1 MGNLAA
7 SVITSS
13 VVCYRAALHRRRSSC
28 ASSSS
33 SSNSSS
39 SSVNAAAGQSKG
51 DCWCV
56 LSFNYRTMRA
66 SSDVVAVSS
75 RSPSTD
81 ASPSNSLKSGP
92 LDNISLLGS
101 SKTSS
106 ESSRRQS
113 PVQSLES
120 LQQCDD
126 NDNVV
131 PNSSSGGAH
140 FKCRKALGKEKIA
153 SAHAHVAP
161 NLKIVFFFF
170 HVFHRDEAGR
180 SGSDPHQIPV
190 EDSSKF
196 FFFVEIC
203 FNFLASGKRSIM
215 QRLLKW
221 KKAIESYCLGRF
233 PFVVVEW
240 SDLISRRVPDL
251 LLLEAD
257 DCPVVL
263 ITCSLGDLRP

>member
-161 NLKIVFFFF
+161 NLKIVFFSFTFF
-170 HVFHRDEAGR
+170 TGTRQGEVEAIR
-180 SGSDPHQIPV
+180 TKYPSKIPV
-190 EDSSKF
+190 SSF
-196 FFFVEIC
+196 F
-203 FNFLASGKRSIM
+203 
-215 QRLLKW
+215 LLK
-221 KKAIESYCLGRF
+221 F
-233 PFVVVEW
+233 
-240 SDLISRRVPDL
+240 
-251 LLLEAD
+251 
-257 DCPVVL
+257 VL
-263 ITCSLGDLRP
+263 IFWLPGNGR